1 MKYLILPCYK
11 NVPQIFF
18 IKIIDEKNLSIEKS
32 EEIKESMIQNINS
45 RIEQNEDIENE
56 QKAYE
61 FMMLEN
67 NISIY
72 ILGINDDGKPNKLY
86 AIKQNPRNNK
96 KTLETISINGASE
109 MPLIKIFNYIKKP
122 KNIPFV
128 N

>member
-18 IKIIDEKNLSIEKS
+18 IKIIDEKNLAIEKS

-96 KTLETISINGASE
+96 KTLETISINGTSE

>member
-18 IKIIDEKNLSIEKS
+18 IKIIDEKNLAIEKS